1 MTKRKTQPAKK
12 NSWNKVLLYVL
23 PVVMLILGG
32 LAYMTHA
39 ATEDESTLDKDDKLF
54 LLEVADIRMM
64 DWAEGNLAVERGTAP
79 YQKYGRRLM
88 QDQDIIM
95 KDLRELAASKNLVL
109 PKEIGEE
116 RTEGLNYLKATNGD
130 WFNRRFRRMIIKDHK
145 HDISLFE
152 SAVKSQD
159 PDISNFAKEH
169 LPMLE
174 HHLQMARDLD

>member
-1 MTKRKTQPAKK
+1 MF
-12 NSWNKVLLYVL
+12 YVL
-23 PVVMLILGG
+23 PVAMLILGG

-88 QDQDIIM
+88 QDQDMMM

-116 RTEGLNYLKATNGD
+116 RTEGLNYLKAANGD

-145 HDISLFE
+145 HDIREFKSASE
-152 SAVKSQD
+152 SKD
-159 PDISNFAKEH
+159 PEISKFARQYI
-169 LPMLE
+169 PMLE